1 MVPSKASVVIV
12 GGGALG
18 TSSAFHLA
26 DEGIEDV
33 VLLDKGPIAQGTT
46 PFAAGQTGYLTV
58 DQDLLKLNQYCIEF
72 FERFEERTGYPICF
86 HQNGS
91 LRIALT
97 DSFRGGLEDR
107 IKVAKETGDEAELIS
122 HERVMELVPELRLP
136 SDASVLLIPRD
147 GFVEPKS
154 VAVAYAAAAR
164 ARGVSIHT
172 GCAVTGLEITDGRIH
187 GVRTAEGFI
196 ESQWVVLAA
205 GAWARQFAG
214 RLELELKTVPV
225 RHQAFVTSPITGVTG
240 QEPVVRFAENQIYI
254 RPYERGLLVG
264 GYGYRPLS
272 FDMNQFPEDF
282 EIASLEAD
290 PIYYQQLKH
299 AASEYFPVLKN
310 SVTVQERRGLP
321 TIAPDGRFVA
331 SKTSQVEGLLIASAC
346 MVGGIFASP
355 VIGRAIVDTILDRDS
370 ELPLESLNADRFGSN
385 YASDADLRAT
395 CESLYANHYR
405 RES

>member
-1 MVPSKASVVIV
+1 MLPSKASVVIV

-26 DEGIEDV
+26 DDGVEGV

-46 PFAAGQTGYLTV
+46 PFAAGQTGFLTV
-58 DQDLLKLNQYCIEF
+58 DRDLLKLNQYCIGF
-72 FERFEERTGYPICF
+72 FERFEEITGYPIAF

-97 DSFRGGLEDR
+97 DSFRNGLEAR
-107 IKVAKETGDEAELIS
+107 IKVAEKTGNEAELIS
-122 HERVMELVPELRLP
+122 HERVRELVPELRLP

-154 VAVAYAAAAR
+154 VAVAYAAAAA

-172 GCAVTGLEITDGRIH
+172 GSAVTGLEIADGRVH

-196 ESQWVVLAA
+196 ETQWVVLAA
-205 GAWARQFAG
+205 GAWARQFA
-214 RLELELKTVPV
+214 RRSDLELKTVPV
-225 RHQAFVTSPITGVTG
+225 RHQAFVTSPIASITGG
-240 QEPVVRFAENQIYI
+240 EPVVRFVEDQIYI
-254 RPYERGLLVG
+254 RPYESGLLVG
-264 GYGYRPLS
+264 GYGFRPLS
-272 FDMNQFPEDF
+272 FDMDEFPEDF

-290 PIYYQQLKH
+290 PIYYQQLKQV
-299 AASEYFPVLKN
+299 AAGYFPVLKT
-310 SVTVQERRGLP
+310 SLTIQERRGLP

-331 SKTSQVEGLLIASAC
+331 SKTSQVEGLLIASSC
-346 MVGGIFASP
+346 MVGGIFHSP
-355 VIGRAIVDTILDRDS
+355 VIGRAIADAISGKES
-370 ELPLESLNADRFGSN
+370 ELPLERLNADRFSSN
-385 YASDADLRAT
+385 YSSDADLRAT
-395 CESLYANHYR
+395 CESVYANHYR